1 MIATGVHPTLG
12 AFFCFV
18 FAVVF
23 LGFSLGLYIWLTRS
37 EFFQHYNGETPREA
51 IEAKEMEKGNQ
62 YVTMQSLRREKW
74 TYTTVDSGAPPNQY
88 LWHLLTFKAKNW
100 CVAPCVQTLP
110 ISNRQ
115 IGTIVPKMWQNL
127 CWKTGKSHFFSL
139 SPQIQKLHIISR
151 KISHNSIIPGPNEL
165 NIDLGLDFGNTILIA
180 YAKSTSTVLY
190 RGGLS

>member
-1 MIATGVHPTLG
+1 MIYAGGLVSVAGKFPPQYIGGVFSGQAVGGILASLTNVLMIATGVHPTLG

-88 LWHLLTFKAKNW
+88 LWHLLTLKAK
-100 CVAPCVQTLP
+100 
-110 ISNRQ
+110 I
-115 IGTIVPKMWQNL
+115 
-127 CWKTGKSHFFSL
+127 
-139 SPQIQKLHIISR
+139 
-151 KISHNSIIPGPNEL
+151 
-165 NIDLGLDFGNTILIA
+165 
-180 YAKSTSTVLY
+180 
-190 RGGLS
+190 